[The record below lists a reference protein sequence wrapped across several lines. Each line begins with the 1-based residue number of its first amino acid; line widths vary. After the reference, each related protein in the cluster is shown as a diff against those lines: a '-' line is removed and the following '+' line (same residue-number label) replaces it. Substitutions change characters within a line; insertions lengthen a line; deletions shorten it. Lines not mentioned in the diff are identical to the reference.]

1 MLCVQKWREERDKL
15 VGGLEQI
22 LQQKDARIASLEAQS
37 RHARQV
43 GGDEGA
49 GQRGRGK
56 LVGGLEQILQ
66 QKDARIASLEAQSR
80 HARQVGGDEGAGQRG
95 RGRGGAGQAGRGT
108 GADTAAEGRS
118 YRVAGGAVPSRQTG
132 GRGRGGGAEVGGAE
146 GGMAEGVGQ
155 AGRGTGA
162 DTAAEG
168 RSHRIARGAVPSR
181 QTGERGR
188 GDGAE
193 GAGQRGW
200 GKLVGGLEQILQ
212 QKDARIASLEAQSRH
227 ARQVGGDMG
236 AGQRGRGRGGHGRG
250 GGTSWSGVWSRYC
263 SRRTLAS
270 HRWRRSPVTPDRW
283 AGTRGRGKAEW
294 AEWGRGGGTQGAG
307 HRGRWKVPILDSSHS
322 YE

>member
-49 GQRGRGK
+49 GQRGAWQRGRDK

-80 HARQVGGDEGAGQRG
+80 HARQVGGHAGAGQG
-95 RGRGGAGQAGRGT
+95 R
-108 GADTAAEGRS
+108 
-118 YRVAGGAVPSRQTG
+118 
-132 GRGRGGGAEVGGAE
+132 VG
-146 GGMAEGVGQ
+146 GVGQ

-168 RSHRIARGAVPSR
+168 RSHRIAGGAVPSR
-181 QTGERGR
+181 QTGGRGR
-188 GDGAE
+188 GGGAE
-193 GAGQRGW
+193 EGRGR
-200 GKLVGGLEQILQ
+200 LVGGLEQILQ

-227 ARQVGGDMG
+227 ARQVGGVEGG
-236 AGQRGRGRGGHGRG
+236 AAEGGMAEGARQRGRDTG
-250 GGTSWSGVWSRYC
+250 GGGRCQYWTARIPTSDHFD
-263 SRRTLAS
+263 TLQDS
-270 HRWRRSPVTPDRW
+270 
-283 AGTRGRGKAEW
+283 E
-294 AEWGRGGGTQGAG
+294 
-307 HRGRWKVPILDSSHS
+307 ILDNRAIRCHVFVAVNVAMKS
-322 YE
+322 YGADLTPFFFSNN